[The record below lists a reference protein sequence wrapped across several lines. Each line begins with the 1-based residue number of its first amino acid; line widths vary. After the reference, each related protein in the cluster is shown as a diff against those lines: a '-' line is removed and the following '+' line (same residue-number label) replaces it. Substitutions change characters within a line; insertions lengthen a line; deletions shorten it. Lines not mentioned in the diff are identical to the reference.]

1 MEEHGVKIHETE
13 SLKASDGFAASAGDS
28 LEKHG
33 AHALDGFRPDP
44 TDYFASLVQAADA
57 AGLLSETDVS
67 SLQAQ
72 LADLL
77 KTLADKRTGGRSS
90 SLPVEEGRKLLLSV
104 TYIIGLNLKRYPSAE
119 EAAEALVNTALVQLY
134 NDGMAEA
141 NLRMNRA
148 RGIQK
153 RILRNFFKNP
163 NRFWFST
170 VSDGINGFFKLY
182 SPVFSA
188 REIHITADYPP
199 LAGRP
204 KLCGIEFV
212 ERYLRYIDAENAF
225 LLLFPSDKCDGLLRE
240 LAKDYADS
248 PVNLFEP
255 ILLCAL
261 ALAHFGREPQRLDLS
276 AKEAETLEAELV
288 SLDLKQTAAFLID
301 ALDKLD
307 AVLKLPKSV
316 GLYIVRCMPI
326 LARTV
331 HNNVSIGR
339 SVFPRVSEAFRM
351 GEVNVRDGERLSD
364 AEYRGLRENLLA
376 AQTAG
381 EKLAL
386 ITENVHSAADI
397 IDIVC
402 DDLLDSAEMNALVE
416 MLPLPAFV
424 LLLKRFP
431 SVEFEEGRNEKQFAE
446 ALKAR
451 RSSLPPE
458 QSRKLELILEN
469 MTVGE

>member
-13 SLKASDGFAASAGDS
+13 SVKASDGFAASAGDS

-44 TDYFASLVQAADA
+44 TDYFASLVQAANA

-67 SLQAQ
+67 SLQVQ

-90 SLPVEEGRKLLLSV
+90 SLPVEEGRKLLLSA
-104 TYIIGLNLKRYPSAE
+104 TYIIGLNLKRYSSAE

-153 RILRNFFKNP
+153 RTLRNFFKNP

-225 LLLFPSDKCDGLLRE
+225 LLFSRRINAMGC
-240 LAKDYADS
+240 
-248 PVNLFEP
+248 
-255 ILLCAL
+255 
-261 ALAHFGREPQRLDLS
+261 FGSLQRIMP
-276 AKEAETLEAELV
+276 
-288 SLDLKQTAAFLID
+288 TA
-301 ALDKLD
+301 
-307 AVLKLPKSV
+307 
-316 GLYIVRCMPI
+316 R
-326 LARTV
+326 
-331 HNNVSIGR
+331 
-339 SVFPRVSEAFRM
+339 
-351 GEVNVRDGERLSD
+351 
-364 AEYRGLRENLLA
+364 
-376 AQTAG
+376 
-381 EKLAL
+381 
-386 ITENVHSAADI
+386 
-397 IDIVC
+397 
-402 DDLLDSAEMNALVE
+402 
-416 MLPLPAFV
+416 
-424 LLLKRFP
+424 
-431 SVEFEEGRNEKQFAE
+431 
-446 ALKAR
+446 
-451 RSSLPPE
+451 
-458 QSRKLELILEN
+458 
-469 MTVGE
+469 

>member
-1 MEEHGVKIHETE
+1 M
-13 SLKASDGFAASAGDS
+13 
-28 LEKHG
+28 
-33 AHALDGFRPDP
+33 
-44 TDYFASLVQAADA
+44 QAANA

-67 SLQAQ
+67 SLQVQ

-90 SLPVEEGRKLLLSV
+90 SLPVEEGRKLLLSA

-148 RGIQK
+148 RGLQK

-225 LLLFPSDKCDGLLRE
+225 CFYSRRINAMDC
-240 LAKDYADS
+240 
-248 PVNLFEP
+248 
-255 ILLCAL
+255 
-261 ALAHFGREPQRLDLS
+261 FGSLQRIMP
-276 AKEAETLEAELV
+276 
-288 SLDLKQTAAFLID
+288 TA
-301 ALDKLD
+301 
-307 AVLKLPKSV
+307 
-316 GLYIVRCMPI
+316 R
-326 LARTV
+326 
-331 HNNVSIGR
+331 
-339 SVFPRVSEAFRM
+339 
-351 GEVNVRDGERLSD
+351 
-364 AEYRGLRENLLA
+364 
-376 AQTAG
+376 
-381 EKLAL
+381 
-386 ITENVHSAADI
+386 
-397 IDIVC
+397 
-402 DDLLDSAEMNALVE
+402 
-416 MLPLPAFV
+416 
-424 LLLKRFP
+424 
-431 SVEFEEGRNEKQFAE
+431 
-446 ALKAR
+446 
-451 RSSLPPE
+451 
-458 QSRKLELILEN
+458 
-469 MTVGE
+469 